1 MTPASTDKPEPEAA
15 APAIV
20 PALALLL
27 VCQLAGEVLVT
38 GLRLAVPGIT
48 FPGPV
53 AGMVLL
59 FLWLAFRKGPSSGL
73 DATTGT
79 ILRNLSLLFVPAAV
93 GVVQYGDVIA
103 RFGLP
108 LLVAVVASTLLT
120 LLVTVGVFIAIAG
133 RGNGEDGP

>member
-1 MTPASTDKPEPEAA
+1 MTPAAKDEPAA
-15 APAIV
+15 EVPPPAIV

-27 VCQLAGEVLVT
+27 VCQLAGEVLIT
-38 GLRLAVPGIT
+38 GLRFAVPGIT

-59 FLWLAFRKGPSSGL
+59 FLWLAIRKGPSSGL
-73 DATTGT
+73 DATAGT

-108 LLVAVVASTLLT
+108 LLIAVVASTVLT

-133 RGNGEDGP
+133 RVNGEGGA